1 VNLSASRLRLIFVA
15 DVILPE
21 LRRIV
26 EFLNE
31 QLSRTEVLALEVRQY
46 VEQGGTRV
54 TLVPRLIGETQA
66 ALQAKGSSGRAR
78 NRWTEA
84 DVLAAIR
91 KRYPPDVAE
100 RLVELYE
107 FMRERGARQSFGT
120 GATPSVTMWLGERPD
135 PATSNPVAVAFYA
148 DGFAVPFNYIRG
160 KRSEAE
166 LKRLADLVRQIP
178 GAAPDVDRFE
188 EKDFRAL
195 GYLEAEVV
203 LASDD
208 ALAAFKQAIVE
219 ASKPPAPA
227 ATS

>member
-1 VNLSASRLRLIFVA
+1 M
-15 DVILPE
+15 
-21 LRRIV
+21 
-26 EFLNE
+26 
-31 QLSRTEVLALEVRQY
+31 SRTEVLALEVRQY

-78 NRWTEA
+78 NRWTEV

-91 KRYPPDVAE
+91 KRYPPDVAQ

-120 GATPSVTMWLGERPD
+120 GATPSVTIWLGERPD

-148 DGFAVPFNYIRG
+148 DRFAVPFNYIRG